1 MSKPIVAVVG
11 RPNVGKSTLF
21 NKLTGKRI
29 AIVEDT
35 PGVTRDR
42 IYGDAEWLEYSFTL
56 IDTGGIEP
64 VKDDI
69 ISVQMRR
76 QAQLAIDTADVIL
89 FLTDGREGITS
100 ADSDVADMLRRCK
113 KPIVLAV
120 NKVDHPKFEDVVY
133 DFYALGIGEP
143 MTISAEQG
151 LGLGDLLD
159 AIVAHFPKHDAE
171 EEGEAV
177 RIAFAGKPNV
187 GKSSLVNKLLGQER
201 TIVSDIP
208 GTTRDAI
215 DSPFEVDGESYILVD
230 TAGIRRKRAIEDESV
245 ERYSVIRSLGA
256 IRRADVVLIVIDASS
271 GMSEQDVK
279 IAGYAHEEG
288 KASAIIVN
296 KWDLIE
302 KDTHTIEIFKKKLK
316 ADLSFMDYVPMLFI
330 SAKTGQRVNKIM
342 DLVRLVYEQNC
353 RRISTGVLNDI
364 VNEAI
369 SVNEPPTDNG
379 RRLKI
384 YYATQVSTK
393 PPTFV
398 LFVNDAD
405 LMHFSYKRYL
415 ENYLRKSFGLDA
427 TPIRIIARTRES
439 EKAQS
444 EVRGKKENQQE

>member
-42 IYGDAEWLEYSFTL
+42 IYGDAEWLDYSFTL

-256 IRRADVVLIVIDASS
+256 IRRADVVLIVIDASN

-444 EVRGKKENQQE
+444 EVRGKKGNQQE